1 MSWRLAWP
9 SRRTLPLALFFG
21 TFAWSFVY
29 VSLPFYIQGM
39 STVDPLSTLRWTGWI
54 LGISALVTVVTTPIW
69 GRLAGKGNPK
79 TFYVVVEILQGF
91 GFVGMALARS
101 LLELFLARLLLGAM
115 GAASTFAFIIAGRSA
130 DRDVRREVSAIQS
143 AMTVGQILG
152 PLAGAVAAARIGFVP
167 SFLLGAAILWG
178 CAGLVQ
184 WGVPRPQ
191 PRAAVDEGQR
201 RISWWEV
208 LVACFLVLAGSVQV
222 FFLTAV
228 LPQILP
234 PLGVAPRD
242 TLEIGGLVIFASG
255 VGAALGSLAAPRLAD
270 LLGER
275 RTITSFLAASSG
287 LLALLAL
294 TRDVW
299 SFGLVRFLQVLCVAP
314 VFPLAVARIAQR
326 AGGEAIGLVN
336 SARIG
341 AAFVGPVAATTLLA
355 WTTPGVVYALLALGG
370 LASIPLVGA
379 RAHAAGGGT
388 PARSGPESR
397 S

>member
-1 MSWRLAWP
+1 MRLMWP
-9 SRRTLPLALFFG
+9 SRRILPVALFFG

-29 VSLPFYIQGM
+29 VSLPFYIQRL
-39 STVDPLSTLRWTGWI
+39 STVDPVSTLRWTGWI
-54 LGISALVTVVTTPIW
+54 LGISALVTVATTPVW
-69 GRLAGKGNPK
+69 GRLAGKRNPK
-79 TFYVVVEILQGF
+79 TFYVVVEILQGL
-91 GFVGMALARS
+91 GFVGMAMARS
-101 LLELFLARLLLGAM
+101 LLELFLARLVLGAM
-115 GAASTFAFIIAGRSA
+115 GAASTFAFIIAGRSP

-167 SFLLGAAILWG
+167 SFLLGGAILWG
-178 CAGLVQ
+178 CAALVQ
-184 WGVPRPQ
+184 WGVPQ
-191 PRAAVDEGQR
+191 PRLSATVGEER
-201 RISWWEV
+201 RQISWGEI

-234 PLGVAPRD
+234 PLGVATAS
-242 TLEIGGLVIFASG
+242 TLEIGGLIIFASG

-275 RTITSFLAASSG
+275 RTIASFLASSSG

-294 TRDVW
+294 AWDAW
-299 SFGLVRFLQVLCVAP
+299 SFGLVRFFQVLCVAP

-341 AAFVGPVAATTLLA
+341 AAFIGPVAATTLLT
-355 WTTPGVVYALLALGG
+355 WTTPAVVYGMLALAG
-370 LASIPLVGA
+370 LACVPLVRL
-379 RAHAAGGGT
+379 RAHAEK
-388 PARSGPESR
+388 SS
-397 S
+397 

>member
-1 MSWRLAWP
+1 MTWP

-29 VSLPFYIQGM
+29 VSLPFYIRQL
-39 STVDPLSTLRWTGWI
+39 STVDPVSTLRWTGWI
-54 LGISALVTVVTTPIW
+54 LGISALVTVVTTPVW
-69 GRLAGKGNPK
+69 GRLAGRRNPK
-79 TFYVVVEILQGF
+79 TFYVVVEILQGL
-91 GFVGMALARS
+91 GFVGMAMARS
-101 LLELFLARLLLGAM
+101 LFELFLARLVLGAM
-115 GAASTFAFIIAGRSA
+115 GAASTFAFIIAGRSP
-130 DRDVRREVSAIQS
+130 DREVRREVSAIQS

-167 SFLLGAAILWG
+167 SFLLGGAILWG

-184 WGVPRPQ
+184 WGVPQ
-191 PRAAVDEGQR
+191 PRLPDTVEEER
-201 RISWWEV
+201 RQISWGEV
-208 LVACFLVLAGSVQV
+208 FGACFLVLAGSVQV

-234 PLGVAPRD
+234 PLGVATTS
-242 TLEIGGLVIFASG
+242 TLEIGGLIIFASG

-275 RTITSFLAASSG
+275 RTIASFLASSSG

-294 TRDVW
+294 AWDPW
-299 SFGLVRFLQVLCVAP
+299 SFGLVRFFQVLCVAP
-314 VFPLAVARIAQR
+314 VFPLAMARIAQR

-341 AAFVGPVAATTLLA
+341 AAFIGPVAATTLLT
-355 WTTPGVVYALLALGG
+355 WTTPAVVYALLALAG
-370 LASIPLVGA
+370 LACVPLVRP
-379 RAHAAGGGT
+379 RAHAEK
-388 PARSGPESR
+388 PS
-397 S
+397 

>member
-1 MSWRLAWP
+1 VSPRRLAWP

-29 VSLPFYIQGM
+29 VSLPFYIQGL
-39 STVDPLSTLRWTGWI
+39 STVDPVSTLRWTGWI
-54 LGISALVTVVTTPIW
+54 LGISALVTVVTTPVW
-69 GRLAGKGNPK
+69 GRLAGRGNPK
-79 TFYVVVEILQGF
+79 TFYVVVEILQGL
-91 GFVGMALARS
+91 GFVGMAMARS
-101 LLELFLARLLLGAM
+101 LLELFLARLVLGAM
-115 GAASTFAFIIAGRSA
+115 GAASTFAFIIAGRSP

-167 SFLLGAAILWG
+167 SFLLGGAILWG
-178 CAGLVQ
+178 CAALVQ
-184 WGVPRPQ
+184 WGVPQ
-191 PRAAVDEGQR
+191 PRLSATVGEER
-201 RISWWEV
+201 RQISWGEI

-234 PLGVAPRD
+234 PLGVATAS
-242 TLEIGGLVIFASG
+242 TLEIGGLIIFASG

-275 RTITSFLAASSG
+275 RTIASFLASSSG

-294 TRDVW
+294 AWDAW
-299 SFGLVRFLQVLCVAP
+299 SFGLVRFFQVLCVAP

-341 AAFVGPVAATTLLA
+341 AAFIGPVAATTLLT
-355 WTTPGVVYALLALGG
+355 WTTPAVVYGMLALAG
-370 LASIPLVGA
+370 LACVPLVRL
-379 RAHAAGGGT
+379 RAHAEK
-388 PARSGPESR
+388 SS
-397 S
+397 